1 MPVKKEE
8 EMSDILIGVIIGG
21 MIASITPLVM
31 LILDHRRWQRESELE
46 HLRSERK
53 KLERIFR
60 ENLKRFSKAIVKN
73 SYASDMIMDFLLT
86 MPKEISIK
94 FKEFLADPNK
104 TDSRCKKAYMSIG
117 LSMKKTLSEIDSK
130 IENIIFQKP
139 KFKNPFK
146 TD

>member
-1 MPVKKEE
+1 MQVKKEE

>member
-1 MPVKKEE
+1 
-8 EMSDILIGVIIGG
+8 MSDILIGVIIGG

-86 MPKEISIK
+86 MPKEIAIK

>member
-1 MPVKKEE
+1 
-8 EMSDILIGVIIGG
+8 MSDILIGVIIGG
-21 MIASITPLVM
+21 MSASITPLVM

>member
-1 MPVKKEE
+1 MQVKKEE

-53 KLERIFR
+53 RLERIFR

-139 KFKNPFK
+139 KSKNPFK

>member
-21 MIASITPLVM
+21 IIASITPLVM

-53 KLERIFR
+53 RLERIFR

>member
-1 MPVKKEE
+1 
-8 EMSDILIGVIIGG
+8 MSDTLIGVIIGG

-31 LILDHRRWQRESELE
+31 LILDHRRWQRESKLE

-53 KLERIFR
+53 RLERMFR
-60 ENLKRFSKAIVKN
+60 ENLQRLSKAISKN
-73 SYASDMIMDFLLT
+73 SYPSDMMMDFLLT
-86 MPKEISIK
+86 MPKEISIL
-94 FKEFLADPNK
+94 FKEFLADPDK
-104 TDSRCKKAYMSIG
+104 TDSRCKKAYMSIV

-146 TD
+146 K

>member
-1 MPVKKEE
+1 
-8 EMSDILIGVIIGG
+8 MSDILIGVIIGG
-21 MIASITPLVM
+21 IIASITPLVM

>member
-1 MPVKKEE
+1 MQVKKEE

-53 KLERIFR
+53 RLERIFR

-146 TD
+146 NR

>member
-1 MPVKKEE
+1 
-8 EMSDILIGVIIGG
+8 MSEILIGVIIGG

-31 LILDHRRWQRESELE
+31 LILDHRRWQRESKLE

-53 KLERIFR
+53 RLERMFR
-60 ENLKRFSKAIVKN
+60 ENLQRLSKAISKN
-73 SYASDMIMDFLLT
+73 SYPSDMMMDFLLT
-86 MPKEISIK
+86 MPKEISIL

-104 TDSRCKKAYMSIG
+104 TNSRCKKAYMSIV

-146 TD
+146 K

>member
-1 MPVKKEE
+1 
-8 EMSDILIGVIIGG
+8 MSEILIGVIIGG

-31 LILDHRRWQRESELE
+31 LILDHRRWQRESKLE

-53 KLERIFR
+53 RLERMFR
-60 ENLKRFSKAIVKN
+60 ENLQRLSKAISKN
-73 SYASDMIMDFLLT
+73 SYPSDMMMDFLLT
-86 MPKEISIK
+86 MPKEISIL
-94 FKEFLADPNK
+94 FKEFLADPDK
-104 TDSRCKKAYMSIG
+104 TDSRCKKAYMSIV

-146 TD
+146 K

>member
-53 KLERIFR
+53 RLERIFR